1 MQEKI
6 INNVT
11 LVKYGIIKG
20 IDTEICKR
28 GVQVIETYKNKSIFI
43 RILKRLKRNF
53 KIPEMCTSFCFVLLS
68 AEGPT
73 RKDLRAVPAGIK
85 KERINGRKGSFAG

>member
-11 LVKYGIIKG
+11 LVKYGIVKG

-43 RILKRLKRNF
+43 RI
-53 KIPEMCTSFCFVLLS
+53 I
-68 AEGPT
+68 
-73 RKDLRAVPAGIK
+73 IK
-85 KERINGRKGSFAG
+85 V

>member
-11 LVKYGIIKG
+11 LVKYGIVKG

-53 KIPEMCTSFCFVLLS
+53 KFINVDFIYNKSLKKVL
-68 AEGPT
+68 
-73 RKDLRAVPAGIK
+73 
-85 KERINGRKGSFAG
+85 F

>member
-28 GVQVIETYKNKSIFI
+28 GVQV
-43 RILKRLKRNF
+43 
-53 KIPEMCTSFCFVLLS
+53 LS
-68 AEGPT
+68 
-73 RKDLRAVPAGIK
+73 LIH
-85 KERINGRKGSFAG
+85 I